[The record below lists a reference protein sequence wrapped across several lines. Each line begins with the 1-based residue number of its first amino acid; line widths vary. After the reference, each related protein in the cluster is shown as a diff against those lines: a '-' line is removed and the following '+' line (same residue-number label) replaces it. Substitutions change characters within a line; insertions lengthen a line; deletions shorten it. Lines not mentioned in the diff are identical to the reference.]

1 MSQLYHMDRRF
12 KYLWDNRVVYRRNPT
27 TDIPDEET
35 EHYMFYKDGTHQCY
49 DLFRSKA
56 KITTWRSFYWHM
68 MVLWHLN
75 PEWDDA
81 KAMEVATFLA
91 HKPNG
96 FTTFTINNWNIA
108 RLVHEVSVLDLET
121 PPQNKLRKIIFK
133 PNSGLDKLDK
143 LKIVGKL
150 IGRLRGV
157 QKEDLYETMLLI
169 NESEQKITIAKL
181 ANSLGVTPRTIHR
194 HMCDEL
200 KQVKQELNEETNI

>member
-1 MSQLYHMDRRF
+1 MDRRF
-12 KYLWDNRVVYRRNPT
+12 KYLWDNRVVYRRDPI

-35 EHYMFYKDGTHQCY
+35 EHYMFYKSGTHECY

-56 KITTWRSFYWHM
+56 KITTWKSFYWHM

-81 KAMEVATFLA
+81 KAMEIATYLA
-91 HKPNG
+91 YKPNG
-96 FTTFTINNWNIA
+96 FTTFNMNKWNLS
-108 RLVHEVSVLDLET
+108 RLVYEVSVLDLDE
-121 PPQNKLRKIIFK
+121 PPRNKLRKIIFK
-133 PNSGLDKLDK
+133 PDCGLDKTEK

-157 QKEDLYETMLLI
+157 QKDDLYETMLLI
-169 NESEQKITIAKL
+169 NENEQKITISKL
-181 ANSLGVTPRTIHR
+181 ADSLGVTSRTIHR

-200 KQVKQELNEETNI
+200 KKEKEILNEQI

>member
-1 MSQLYHMDRRF
+1 MDRKF
-12 KYLWDNRVVYRRNPT
+12 KYLWDNRVVYRRHPI
-27 TDIPDEET
+27 TDVPDEET
-35 EHYMFYKDGTHQCY
+35 EYYMFYKDGTHQCY

-81 KAMEVATFLA
+81 KAMEVATYLA

-96 FTTFTINNWNIA
+96 FTTFSMNKWNLS
-108 RLVHEVSVLDLET
+108 RLVYEVSILDLDT

-133 PNSGLDKLDK
+133 PNCGLDKIEK

-169 NESEQKITIAKL
+169 NDSDQKITISKL

-194 HMCDEL
+194 HMCNEL
-200 KQVKQELNEETNI
+200 KQVKEELNEEINI

>member
-1 MSQLYHMDRRF
+1 MDRRF
-12 KYLWDNRVVYRRNPT
+12 KYLWNKQVVYRRYPI

-35 EHYMFYKDGTHQCY
+35 EHYMFYKLGTYQCY
-49 DLFRSKA
+49 ELFRSRA
-56 KITTWRSFYWHM
+56 KITTWKSFYWHM

-81 KAMEVATFLA
+81 KAMEIATYLA

-96 FTTFTINNWNIA
+96 FTTFNMNKWNLS
-108 RLVHEVSVLDLET
+108 RLVYEVSVLDLDT
-121 PPQNKLRKIIFK
+121 PPRNKLRKIIFK
-133 PNSGLDKLDK
+133 PNWGLDKTEK

-157 QKEDLYETMLLI
+157 QKEDIYEAMIQTNHEGDKIIISRLAQML
-169 NESEQKITIAKL
+169 N
-181 ANSLGVTPRTIHR
+181 VTPRTIHR

-200 KQVKQELNEETNI
+200 KKEKEILNEEI

>member
-1 MSQLYHMDRRF
+1 MDRKF
-12 KYLWDNRVVYRRNPT
+12 KYLWDNRVVYRRYPI
-27 TDIPDEET
+27 TDVPNEET

-81 KAMEVATFLA
+81 KAMEVATYLA

-96 FTTFTINNWNIA
+96 FTTFSMNKWNLS
-108 RLVHEVSVLDLET
+108 RLVYEVSVLDLDT

-133 PNSGLDKLDK
+133 PNCGLDKTEK
-143 LKIVGKL
+143 LKIVGRL

-157 QKEDLYETMLLI
+157 QKDDLYETMLLI
-169 NESEQKITIAKL
+169 NENEQKITIAKL
-181 ANSLGVTPRTIHR
+181 AKVCKCSARTIHR
-194 HMCDEL
+194 NMDKPL
-200 KQVKQELNEETNI
+200 KNAKEYMNKHLHEKI

>member
-1 MSQLYHMDRRF
+1 MDRKF
-12 KYLWDNRVVYRRNPT
+12 KYLWNKQVVYRRYPI

-35 EHYMFYKDGTHQCY
+35 EHYMFYKSGTHECY

-68 MVLWHLN
+68 LVLWHLN
-75 PEWDDA
+75 PEWEDTD
-81 KAMEVATFLA
+81 AMEIATYLA
-91 HKPNG
+91 WKPNG
-96 FTTFTINNWNIA
+96 FTTFTMNKWNIA
-108 RLVHEVSVLDLET
+108 RLVHEVSVLDIET

-133 PNSGLDKLDK
+133 PNCGLDKIEK

-157 QKEDLYETMLLI
+157 QKEDIYEAMIQTNHNGDRI
-169 NESEQKITIAKL
+169 IISRL
-181 ANSLGVTPRTIHR
+181 ANMLGVTPRTIHR

-200 KQVKQELNEETNI
+200 KKEKEILNEQI

>member
-1 MSQLYHMDRRF
+1 MDRKF
-12 KYLWDNRVVYRRNPT
+12 KYLWDRQVVYRRDPI

-35 EHYMFYKDGTHQCY
+35 REYMFFKKGTYQCY

-56 KITTWRSFYWHM
+56 KITTWKSFYWHM

-75 PEWDDA
+75 PEWEDEDA
-81 KAMEVATFLA
+81 MTIATYLA
-91 HKPNG
+91 YKPNG
-96 FTTFTINNWNIA
+96 FTTFTMNKWNIA
-108 RLVHEVSVLDLET
+108 RLVYEVSSLDLDR

-133 PNSGLDKLDK
+133 PNCGLDKTEK

-181 ANSLGVTPRTIHR
+181 ANSLGVTPRTIYR

-200 KQVKQELNEETNI
+200 KKEKEILNEEI

>member
-1 MSQLYHMDRRF
+1 MDRRF
-12 KYLWDNRVVYRRNPT
+12 KYLWDNRVVYKRYPI

-68 MVLWHLN
+68 LVLWHLN
-75 PEWDDA
+75 PEWEDDDA
-81 KAMEVATFLA
+81 MTVATYLA
-91 HKPNG
+91 YKPNG
-96 FTTFTINNWNIA
+96 FTTFTMNKWNIA
-108 RLVHEVSVLDLET
+108 RLVHEVSLLDLDT

-133 PNSGLDKLDK
+133 QSCGLDKIEK

-150 IGRLRGV
+150 IGRLKGV
-157 QKEDLYETMLLI
+157 KKDDIYEAMIQTNYEGDKIIISRLAKML
-169 NESEQKITIAKL
+169 N
-181 ANSLGVTPRTIHR
+181 VTPRTIHR

-200 KQVKQELNEETNI
+200 KQVKQELND

>member
-1 MSQLYHMDRRF
+1 MDRRF
-12 KYLWDNRVVYRRNPT
+12 KYLWDNRVVYRRYPI

-68 MVLWHLN
+68 LVLWHLN
-75 PEWDDA
+75 PEWEDA
-81 KAMEVATFLA
+81 DAMAVATYLA
-91 HKPNG
+91 YKPNG
-96 FTTFTINNWNIA
+96 FTTFTMNKWNIA
-108 RLVHEVSVLDLET
+108 RLVYEVSALDLDT

-133 PNSGLDKLDK
+133 QSCGLDKIEK

-157 QKEDLYETMLLI
+157 KKEDIYEAMIQT
-169 NESEQKITIAKL
+169 NYEGSKIIISDIAKML
-181 ANSLGVTPRTIHR
+181 NVTPRTIHR

-200 KQVKQELNEETNI
+200 KQVKQELNE